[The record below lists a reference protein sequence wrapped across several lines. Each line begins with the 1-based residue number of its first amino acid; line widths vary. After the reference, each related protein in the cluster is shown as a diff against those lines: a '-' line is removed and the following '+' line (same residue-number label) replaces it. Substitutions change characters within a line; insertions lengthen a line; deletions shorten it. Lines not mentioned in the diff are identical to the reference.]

1 MRGKLMTPDPTIRTG
16 EAGFT
21 LIETLVALSVLATS
35 AVALIGATQAHVN
48 RIAGLEQRAAA
59 QWVGENALAETALG
73 LDVTEQPATML
84 GYRFD
89 RIAERAPTSDPAVEK
104 VTMLVQGPEGSTVAK
119 VTGFVLIPLTG
130 RPVAP

>member
-1 MRGKLMTPDPTIRTG
+1 MRRDLLIRDG

-21 LIETLVALSVLATS
+21 LIETLVALMVLATS
-35 AVALIGATQAHVN
+35 AVALIGATQAHLT

-73 LDVTEQPATML
+73 LEVALQPATML

-89 RIAERAPTSDPAVEK
+89 LTADRAPTADPAVAK
-104 VTMLVQGPEGSTVAK
+104 ITLQVAGSEGNAVAA
-119 VTGFVLIPLTG
+119 VTGFVLTPRSE
-130 RPVAP
+130 RPAPP

>member
-1 MRGKLMTPDPTIRTG
+1 MIPEPMMRDP

-35 AVALIGATQAHVN
+35 AVALIGATQAHIT

-59 QWVGENALAETALG
+59 QWVGENALAESALG
-73 LDVTEQPATML
+73 MDATLQPATML

-89 RIAERAPTSDPAVEK
+89 MIAERAPTSDPAVEK
-104 VTMLVQGPEGSTVAK
+104 VTMLVRGPEGATLAR
-119 VTGFVLIPLTG
+119 VTGFVLIPSTG
-130 RPVAP
+130 KADAP

>member
-1 MRGKLMTPDPTIRTG
+1 MIPEPMMRDP

-35 AVALIGATQAHVN
+35 AVALIGATQAHVT

-84 GYRFD
+84 GYEFD
-89 RIAERAPTSDPAVEK
+89 LTAERAPTSDPAVEK
-104 VTMLVQGPEGSTVAK
+104 VTMLVQGPEGSTVAR